1 MNFTDLPTDIQ
12 LYIYHINKYE
22 DKHNKQIQHCMNEIN
37 FLYHISDIYYKYV
50 KECIGIDV
58 WEHEPDYDYWIDLE
72 KSDSSTLDGY
82 SIPYLRKKTDLIGYI
97 LQHRND
103 NSRNSNS

>member
-50 KECIGIDV
+50 KECRR
-58 WEHEPDYDYWIDLE
+58 Y
-72 KSDSSTLDGY
+72 
-82 SIPYLRKKTDLIGYI
+82 
-97 LQHRND
+97 
-103 NSRNSNS
+103 